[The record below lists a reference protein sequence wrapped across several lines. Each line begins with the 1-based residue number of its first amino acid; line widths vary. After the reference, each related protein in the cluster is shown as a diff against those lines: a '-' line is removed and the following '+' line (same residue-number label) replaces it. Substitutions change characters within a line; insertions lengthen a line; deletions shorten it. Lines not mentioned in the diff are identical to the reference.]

1 MQPSVQ
7 DNPVERRY
15 EMPIADDVIAAAYYR
30 LQDGIVVLI
39 HTEVPF
45 EYSGNGIGTQL
56 AEGVF
61 DAIRKSG
68 RRAAVRCEFMA
79 NYIARHPEVRDVITG

>member
-1 MQPSVQ
+1 MHASIQ
-7 DNPVERRY
+7 DNQVEHRY
-15 EMPIADDVIAAAYYR
+15 EMPIKDDVYAAAYYR

-45 EYSGNGIGTQL
+45 EYSGNGIGSRL

-61 DAIRKSG
+61 DAIRQSG
-68 RRAAVRCEFMA
+68 RRAVVRCEFMA

>member
-1 MQPSVQ
+1 MSSSVQ
-7 DNPVERRY
+7 DNPAERRY
-15 EMPIADDVIAAAYYR
+15 EMPIADGTVAAAYYR
-30 LQDGIVVLI
+30 LEDGIVVLI

-45 EYSGNGIGTQL
+45 EYSGNGIGSRL

-68 RRAAVRCEFMA
+68 RRAIIRCEFMA
-79 NYIARHPEVRDVITG
+79 NFIARHPENQDVITG

>member
-1 MQPSVQ
+1 MHASVQ

-15 EMPIADDVIAAAYYR
+15 EIPIAKDVIAAVYYR

-45 EYSGNGIGTQL
+45 EYSGNGIGTRL

-61 DAIRKSG
+61 NAIRKSG
-68 RRAAVRCEFMA
+68 RRAVVRCEFMA
-79 NYIARHPEVRDVITG
+79 NYVARHPEVRDVITG

>member
-1 MQPSVQ
+1 MITSIQ
-7 DNPVERRY
+7 DNPALRRY
-15 EMPIADDVIAAAYYR
+15 EMPIDGEAIAAAYYR
-30 LQDGIVVLI
+30 LDDGIVVLI

-45 EYSGNGIGTQL
+45 EHSGNGLGSRL

-61 DAIRKSG
+61 NAIRKSG

-79 NYIARHPEVRDVITG
+79 NFIARHPEHRDVVVG